1 MASTAYA
8 SDCGTCQVENA
19 GTDSEI
25 QIRYLTNR
33 LKRSTE
39 NPSDLDVHL
48 RSIWGTFWDSS
59 GIVPPEVVSPLS
71 MAFFFVSLYNCLLRQ
86 WPLFVGISL

>member
-25 QIRYLTNR
+25 KLRYLNDR

-39 NPSDLDVHL
+39 DSSDLDVHL

-59 GIVPPEVVSPLS
+59 GIVPPEVVY
-71 MAFFFVSLYNCLLRQ
+71 SLRHGF
-86 WPLFVGISL
+86 LFSKLT